1 MVLDKPRKIMLD
13 AAQGTPS
20 DVEHEYRRV
29 PVEVEALVDPTETP
43 SQGLRRAFHV
53 DVQRWGLEHVPNA
66 PVLFGDAVVDTITAK
81 NIKKLIY
88 VNEFFWG
95 E

>member
-1 MVLDKPRKIMLD
+1 MLNM
-13 AAQGTPS
+13 
-20 DVEHEYRRV
+20 EYGRV

-66 PVLFGDAVVDTITAK
+66 PVLLGDAVMDADGHQHCGVAFGGTAGAYR
-81 NIKKLIY
+81 I
-88 VNEFFWG
+88 VPRPEAG
-95 E
+95 RA